1 MKLVLFLFASALGAA
16 TLDLP
21 RATVVVRPGDLPP
34 AEKTAAAVLV
44 EELERRTGI
53 RLPITSTWPADG
65 LAIAITG
72 APAASWGRTVPAA
85 PSRPEGFRLRAEDRA
100 IWIAGSDARGAL
112 YGVGHLLRQVRW
124 AKGTLELDTPLDV
137 STSPA

>member
-1 MKLVLFLFASALGAA
+1 MRLRSFTAFLFASALGAA
-16 TLDLP
+16 TLDLH

-72 APAASWGRTVPAA
+72 APATAWGRPVPAA
-85 PSRPEGFRLRAEDRA
+85 PSRPEGCTTR
-100 IWIAGSDARGAL
+100 
-112 YGVGHLLRQVRW
+112 H
-124 AKGTLELDTPLDV
+124 
-137 STSPA
+137 